1 MSAQD
6 DVELMETLVKGCER
20 FVAKEVASLMK
31 ELNAQ
36 KEQNKAM
43 EARIGV
49 LEVRNQNLEAE
60 VSKLREESRAGHAS
74 CLERLQSALMSATL
88 SLSNDEITQWKTAT
102 MKETIHLLVKA
113 ATLQEAYMLDDAQQR
128 MADFFDSIDFDSIE
142 DDV

>member
-49 LEVRNQNLEAE
+49 LEVRNQNLDGE
-60 VSKLREESRAGHAS
+60 VAKLTEESRAWHAS
-74 CLERLQSALMSATL
+74 CLERMQSAFMSACV
-88 SLSNDEITQWKTAT
+88 SLSNDETTQPPTAPFPIVLEDEDVAMSPEAT
-102 MKETIHLLVKA
+102 EVYGRPGKRSLEVEETS
-113 ATLQEAYMLDDAQQR
+113 Q
-128 MADFFDSIDFDSIE
+128 
-142 DDV
+142 